1 MAFRTQP
8 HLTGKPGAEAYNSSA
23 AYAYRDYSTYLLNGG
38 ELINHKKSD
47 RNFPVKLHR
56 IVSDPSNSLVITWM
70 VSGLSEVAKVVFAA
84 TARLCGLNPL
94 VSLILNALR

>member
-8 HLTGKPGAEAYNSSA
+8 HLTGKLGAEAYSSG
-23 AYAYRDYSTYLLNGG
+23 AYRDYSNYLQNGG
-38 ELINHKKSD
+38 ELIKHKKSD

>member
-1 MAFRTQP
+1 MDFDDTQP
-8 HLTGKPGAEAYNSSA
+8 GLTGKPGDEYSSA
-23 AYAYRDYSTYLLNGG
+23 AYRDYGTYLQNGG
-38 ELINHKKSD
+38 ELITHKKSN